1 MSQNVSS
8 NHKLFFYF
16 RSMGIADK
24 LFHVVLL
31 HDPQGF
37 LKIPNAFVP
46 VMELL
51 YGMKEIS
58 LWLDLVDKRNYELMK
73 KVMVIFIEKKR
84 FRGRIRNLSIFLIC
98 HRVISVLFAH
108 TTY

>member
-1 MSQNVSS
+1 MIRKMTNLKFMVAECPKTFPVTT
-8 NHKLFFYF
+8 NFFFYF

-24 LFHVVLL
+24 PFHVVLL

-37 LKIPNAFVP
+37 LKIPNVFVP

-58 LWLDLVDKRNYELMK
+58 LWLDLVDKRNYK
-73 KVMVIFIEKKR
+73 
-84 FRGRIRNLSIFLIC
+84 LIKN
-98 HRVISVLFAH
+98 
-108 TTY
+108 

>member
-1 MSQNVSS
+1 MKNSLSNIMNVELKSRVKKIS
-8 NHKLFFYF
+8 DILRVWHHIHFTFYF

-24 LFHVVLL
+24 PFHVVLL

-58 LWLDLVDKRNYELMK
+58 LWLDLVDKRNYELIK
-73 KVMVIFIEKKR
+73 L
-84 FRGRIRNLSIFLIC
+84 N
-98 HRVISVLFAH
+98 AH
-108 TTY
+108 